1 MSDLSPVSY
10 HHPPLPQAELEHLL
24 AAYPDTLTVAEV
36 AAVLRVH
43 ERSVQRWAR
52 EGRVASVRVGRS
64 YRFLRGDVLKLLRD
78 ARIHATVAPT
88 PHATDLQREGGPA

>member
-1 MSDLSPVSY
+1 M
-10 HHPPLPQAELEHLL
+10 L

-64 YRFLRGDVLKLLRD
+64 YRFLRSDVLKLLHD

-88 PHATDLQREGGPA
+88 PHDADLQRTGGPA

>member
-1 MSDLSPVSY
+1 MSGLSPVSY
-10 HHPPLPQAELEHLL
+10 HHSPLPQAELEHLL

-64 YRFLRGDVLKLLRD
+64 YRFLRSDVLKLLHD

-88 PHATDLQREGGPA
+88 PHDADLQRTGGPA

>member
-1 MSDLSPVSY
+1 MSELSPVSY
-10 HHPPLPQAELEHLL
+10 NYPSVPQAELEHLL
-24 AAYPDTLTVAEV
+24 AAYPDTLTAAEV

-64 YRFLRGDVLKLLRD
+64 YRSR
-78 ARIHATVAPT
+78 
-88 PHATDLQREGGPA
+88 

>member
-1 MSDLSPVSY
+1 MSGVSPVSY
-10 HHPPLPQAELEHLL
+10 NYPPLPQAELEQLL
-24 AAYPDTLTVAEV
+24 VAYPDTLTVAEV

-64 YRFLRGDVLKLLRD
+64 YRFLRGDVLKLLYD
-78 ARIHATVAPT
+78 AIYGCGMETKRSTIGTY
-88 PHATDLQREGGPA
+88 R